1 MARRDSLAI
10 TCALLGFLG
19 GCAAAPNRAQI
30 SAGNPPPAGYVWQ
43 RTAFGVYRMT
53 PTATCLGGH
62 PRQTRLAVAARTD
75 KSAFERLRTLA
86 RHGNPQA
93 AFAVGA
99 LLAGSVPPGAP
110 GTAAP
115 AARRAVVWYR
125 RAAREGSIRAE
136 VALVYA
142 DQAGQGGP
150 IDIAQAN
157 REFARLQ
164 SQAQH
169 GNTKAEQALAALYQ
183 AGTFVAAPDP
193 AMAFRWWQRAAGQG
207 SQRAALM
214 LYGFYTQGE
223 KGTVAPNPAMAA
235 YWRRKL
241 LAEARRCHSPPITLP
256 QPAAN
261 PGSGRAAEK
270 TS

>member
-1 MARRDSLAI
+1 MARRWSLAI
-10 TCALLGFLG
+10 TCALVGFLG
-19 GCAAAPNRAQI
+19 GCAAAPTPAQI
-30 SAGNPPPAGYVWQ
+30 TAGNPPPAGYVWK

-53 PTATCLGGH
+53 PTATCLGAH

-75 KSAFERLRTLA
+75 KSAFARLRALA
-86 RHGNPQA
+86 RRGNPQA
-93 AFAVGA
+93 AFEVGS
-99 LLAGSVPPGAP
+99 LLAASAPPGA
-110 GTAAP
+110 

-142 DQAGQGGP
+142 DQAGQGGS

-157 REFARLQ
+157 RTFARI
-164 SQAQH
+164 QAQARD

-193 AMAFRWWQRAAGQG
+193 AMAFRWWQRAAEQG

-223 KGTVAPNPAMAA
+223 TGTVAPNPALAA
-235 YWRRKL
+235 YWRGKL
-241 LAEARRCHSPPITLP
+241 AAEARRCHSPPIPFP